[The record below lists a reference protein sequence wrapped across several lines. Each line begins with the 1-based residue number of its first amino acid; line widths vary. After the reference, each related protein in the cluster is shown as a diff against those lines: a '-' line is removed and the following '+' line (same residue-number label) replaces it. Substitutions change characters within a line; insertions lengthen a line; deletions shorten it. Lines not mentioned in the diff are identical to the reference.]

1 MNHQAQDHCAAPLD
15 QQAPVL
21 LVEDMAM
28 VRAAVTSLL
37 QAAGHSVVT
46 AADGEEALEH
56 LRNGVRPCV
65 IILDLNMPR
74 KDGFEFRMDQM
85 NDPQFARI
93 PTAAYSS
100 APWLRGKAEAFGLV
114 FFHKPSDHA
123 QLIAFVAS
131 HRPDPRS

>member
-1 MNHQAQDHCAAPLD
+1 MNHEAQDHCAAPLD
-15 QQAPVL
+15 QHPPVL
-21 LVEDMAM
+21 LVEDMAT
-28 VRAAVTSLL
+28 VRAAVVSLL

-46 AADGEEALEH
+46 AADGQEALEH

-65 IILDLNMPR
+65 IILDLHMPR

-85 NDPQFARI
+85 KDPRFSRI

-123 QLIAFVAS
+123 ELIAFVAS
-131 HRPDPRS
+131 HRTGPHS